1 MVFNVLNFVTL
12 MKKER
17 FGKTFICNSVT
28 LFDYIQ
34 YNHTFFTSKQISLL
48 KKKKERQKL
57 YDANIRAIYGCR
69 QAGRH

>member
-1 MVFNVLNFVTL
+1 

-48 KKKKERQKL
+48 KKNKDRQKL
-57 YDANIRAIYGCR
+57 YDANVGAIYECR
-69 QAGRH
+69 HFGAAHEDLNKIVAK